1 MAVAVIGSL
10 AGERVVE
17 DPACEAPFA
26 VSIVTISARSA
37 SSVRQSYLAFSR
49 R

>member
-17 DPACEAPFA
+17 DPAGGASFA
-26 VSIVTISARSA
+26 ASIVRISTGSA
-37 SSVRQSYLAFSR
+37 SSVRQSFLPFSR